1 MSTAINT
8 ITLQVRNSSRSR
20 SLCMP
25 SETVPAELLSGPLY
39 DRLTVAA
46 GLAMQT
52 LFTDIEGN
60 RRIELSRMQ
69 GGVLLGD
76 ILEQLVLPLN
86 IFLRYFSD

>member
-1 MSTAINT
+1 M
-8 ITLQVRNSSRSR
+8 L
-20 SLCMP
+20 

-76 ILEQLVLPLN
+76 ILEQYARLVK
-86 IFLRYFSD
+86 IFLVIFVD

>member
-1 MSTAINT
+1 LSYNFF
-8 ITLQVRNSSRSR
+8 
-20 SLCMP
+20 

-39 DRLTVAA
+39 ERLTKAA

-52 LFTDIEGN
+52 LFTDVEGN

-76 ILEQLVLPLN
+76 ILEQ
-86 IFLRYFSD
+86 

>member
-20 SLCMP
+20 SLCTP

-46 GLAMQT
+46 GLAMKT

-76 ILEQLVLPLN
+76 ILEQ
-86 IFLRYFSD
+86 